1 MQTYDLSSS
10 SRKPSSPTLSVFST
24 VRAPIEE
31 RIPLWELQ
39 TRTTMLGLRVS
50 SYAKESISSSLVHS
64 SLKTLKLTAIVG
76 NEHLVERSD
85 DLLKENPSD
94 DIAFCLLNKG
104 EAFYYSRQGVTTL
117 HALDAVVYDADTP
130 FLYGFKTDMA
140 QYVFQIPRSQFYRM
154 TGRSSLDEPLFFR
167 NSNTSML
174 NASRRIF
181 ASTIQTLREGKSLN
195 AAQVENV
202 FERVFEHLVAADQH
216 KPDEAYFAAAKAYI
230 LSHWHVPDLSV
241 ADVAKEVGISE
252 RQLARVFF
260 AKDLSVGKF
269 ISDVRL
275 ENAYKLL
282 TGESSREI
290 SIGEISQLAGFR
302 HASQFSRAF
311 KRRFGITPR
320 DARHSSKELPQAR

>member
-1 MQTYDLSSS
+1 
-10 SRKPSSPTLSVFST
+10 
-24 VRAPIEE
+24 
-31 RIPLWELQ
+31 
-39 TRTTMLGLRVS
+39 MLGLRVS

-64 SLKTLKLTAIVG
+64 SLKTLKLTAIAG

-85 DLLKENPSD
+85 DLLKESPSD

-117 HALDAVVYDADTP
+117 HALDAVIYDADTP

-140 QYVFQIPRSQFYRM
+140 QYVFQIPRSRFYRM

-167 NSNTSML
+167 NSSTSML

-216 KPDEAYFAAAKAYI
+216 KPDEAYFVAAKAYI

-311 KRRFGITPR
+311 RRRFGITPR
-320 DARHSSKELPQAR
+320 DARRSSKELPQAR